1 MPVDVTFDEITRNEI
16 FFEGWIDDT
25 LWVDEDCFDAGG
37 FPRCK
42 IEGKVHIM
50 FSFFGKALSLTFA
63 SFSFHIVFFK
73 LDHIFYSSDLILFQ
87 IKTVMIG

>member
-25 LWVDEDCFDAGG
+25 LWVDEDCFDDGA

-42 IEGKVHIM
+42 IEGKVHIIFW
-50 FSFFGKALSLTFA
+50 FSGKAL
-63 SFSFHIVFFK
+63 
-73 LDHIFYSSDLILFQ
+73 
-87 IKTVMIG
+87 

>member
-25 LWVDEDCFDAGG
+25 LWVDEDCFDDGA

-42 IEGKVHIM
+42 IEGKVHIIFG
-50 FSFFGKALSLTFA
+50 FSGKAL
-63 SFSFHIVFFK
+63 
-73 LDHIFYSSDLILFQ
+73 
-87 IKTVMIG
+87 